1 MKTPYKKPPGL
12 HSRAEAALAANN
24 HSVFNPESFKVMQ
37 RDGLLVPNNWQGEPV
52 QHATVHE
59 PTTVTKTWR
68 ARFWP
73 HMFHCMLG
81 TNMTREEAQAAADG
95 MVDVLN
101 MRRKGS

>member
-24 HSVFNPESFKVMQ
+24 HSVFNTESFKVMDQ
-37 RDGLLVPNNWQGEPV
+37 NGRLVPNNWVGEPV
-52 QHATVHE
+52 QQATVHA
-59 PTTVTKTWR
+59 PTTVTKAWR

-73 HMFHCMLG
+73 QMFHCMLG
-81 TNMTREEAQAAADG
+81 TNMTREEAKATADA